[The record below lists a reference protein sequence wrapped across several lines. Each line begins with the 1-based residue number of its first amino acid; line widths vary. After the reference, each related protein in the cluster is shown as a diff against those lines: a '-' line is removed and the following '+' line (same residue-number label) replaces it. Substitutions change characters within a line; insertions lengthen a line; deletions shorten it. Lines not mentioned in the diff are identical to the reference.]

1 MGLTR
6 EQFDIIYNKYN
17 DKRLNNSLRQKNRLQ
32 EVYEK
37 IPEIKECDLKISS
50 LAINAARAALDGDTS
65 LKDRLKDDIAPISER
80 KKALLLAGGYS
91 MDYLDP
97 IYDCAFCQDTG
108 FIDGNPANACSGKL
122 PTHYTRSPELDGGS

>member
-50 LAINAARAALDGDTS
+50 LGINAARAALDGDTS
-65 LKDRLKDDIAPISER
+65 LKDRLKDDIAQVSER

-91 MDYLDP
+91 VDYLDP

-108 FIDGNPANACSGKL
+108 FIDGKPCECL
-122 PTHYTRSPELDGGS
+122 QREITHSLYTLSLIHI